1 MDEFSWLIAAAS
13 QTTIDV
19 FTLPSG
25 SFGLLCT
32 RQLGLC
38 VQLFRLEWMD
48 FKNCDWQDEEYG
60 DLSYLNLPLKKTQS
74 AYYQRDYDGL
84 LAGNI
89 TEVESENGLSL

>member
-1 MDEFSWLIAAAS
+1 M
-13 QTTIDV
+13 TTDDQSYGRRCWKCV
-19 FTLPSG
+19 FD
-25 SFGLLCT
+25 
-32 RQLGLC
+32 
-38 VQLFRLEWMD
+38 RLEWMD